1 LTQWTNPVT
10 PTVGDPVG
18 PTVWDPQVRDNLV
31 YLYENIGATATGFFR
46 GLRMR
51 SHPDED
57 VRTNKVTLL
66 SADSIGMNDGVVAS
80 GWLNVIADLSASGAG
95 GLDTGSEQ
103 PSTWYRI
110 IAIRKSTDGTK
121 ALMFSRAKD
130 YFLDESLDTDD
141 GNTAIRNST
150 NTRSAAAQGFAVD
163 TAGPLEFVDVE
174 LNKIGTVTG
183 NIFCEIHS
191 NNAGVPSASILAT
204 SDKVDAAEIGTA
216 NQWIRFCFRSPV
228 SVTAATTY
236 WLVITGTWTQAD
248 ANTINWRTDSSSPAY
263 ANGSVA
269 VNNSGTWTAVSGSD
283 ASFKI
288 YITRNDSAV
297 VMPSGYD
304 QQCHIGWAYNN
315 AASNLVPF
323 LTKDRRTHSLRES
336 VGASSGTILA
346 DSVDLTNVPQILSG
360 AEVFPPGPI
369 SVTLYGSVT
378 PTAYLLAC
386 GPIPDGWRTF
396 GGNVGYNRAGGRVI
410 LGHGSGETVSLN
422 QEFGTINTEFQ
433 AVYASNLGG
442 AAINRLG
449 VSSWEW

>member
-1 LTQWTNPVT
+1 MTDYIEPEDFVHGEKPPASKWNVI
-10 PTVGDPVG
+10 
-18 PTVWDPQVRDNLV
+18 PQDLRHFK
-31 YLYENIGATATGFFR
+31 EQIAASSTGLFR

-57 VRTNKVTLL
+57 VRTNKVSLL
-66 SADSIGMNDGVVAS
+66 SADSIGMNDGEVVA
-80 GWLNVIADLSASGAG
+80 GWSNVIADLSLSGAG
-95 GLDTGSEQ
+95 GLDTGTEAA
-103 PSTWYRI
+103 STWYKI
-110 IAIRKSTDGTK
+110 LAIRKSSDGTK
-121 ALMFSRAKD
+121 GLMFSRAKD
-130 YFLDESLDTDD
+130 YFLDETYDSDDTL
-141 GNTAIRNST
+141 APIRRATNS
-150 NTRSAAAQGFAVD
+150 REAYGQGFQVD
-163 TAGPLEFVDVE
+163 TAGYMEFVDVE
-174 LNKIGTVTG
+174 LAKTGTVTG
-183 NIFCEIHS
+183 NLWFELQS
-191 NNAGVPSASILAT
+191 NSAGVPSGTVLAT
-204 SDKVDAAEIGTA
+204 SDKVDASEVGTA
-216 NQWIRFCFRSPV
+216 SQWIRFTFRTPV
-228 SVTAATTY
+228 SLTAATTY
-236 WLVITGTWTQAD
+236 QLVATGSWTQSD
-248 ANTINWRTDSSSPAY
+248 ANYIGWRVDASAPAY
-263 ANGSVA
+263 ANGAASVLET
-269 VNNSGTWTAVSGSD
+269 TWSAAAAD

-288 YITRNDSAV
+288 YITRNDAAAT
-297 VMPSGYD
+297 MPSGYD
-304 QQCHIGWAYNN
+304 QQCHIGYAYNN

-323 LTKDRRTHSLRES
+323 ITKDRRTHSLRES

-369 SVTLYGSVT
+369 SVTVYGSVT

>member
-1 LTQWTNPVT
+1 VTNWTPP
-10 PTVGDPVG
+10 PTVVRGQMIG
-18 PTVWDPQVRDNLV
+18 ENYLNAYVRDNPLH
-31 YLYENIGATATGFFR
+31 LKEQISASATGFFR

-57 VRTNKVTLL
+57 VRTNKVSLL
-66 SADSIGMNDGVVAS
+66 SADAIGMDDGEVVA
-80 GWLNVIADLSASGAG
+80 GWQNVIADLSLPGAG

-103 PSTWYRI
+103 ASTWYRL
-110 IAIRKSTDGTK
+110 IAVRKSSDGTK
-121 ALMFSRAKD
+121 GLMFSRAKD

-150 NTRSAAAQGFAVD
+150 NTRSAASQGFAVD
-163 TAGPLEFVDVE
+163 TAGPCEFVDVE
-174 LNKIGTVTG
+174 LNKTGTVTG
-183 NIFCEIHS
+183 NIWCEIHS
-191 NNAGVPSASILAT
+191 NNAGVPSGTVLAT
-204 SDKVDAAEIGTA
+204 SDKVDASEIGTA
-216 NQWIRFCFRSPV
+216 SQWIRFIFRTPV
-228 SVTAATTY
+228 SLTAATTMH
-236 WLVITGTWTQAD
+236 LVITGTWTQSD

-263 ANGSVA
+263 ANGAVS

-288 YITRNDSAV
+288 WITRNDSAV

-304 QQCHIGWAYNN
+304 QQCHIGFAYNN

-323 LTKDRRTHSLRES
+323 ITKDRRTHSLRES

-369 SVTLYGSVT
+369 SVTLYGSLT

-433 AVYASNLGG
+433 GVYASNLGG